1 MLKSIHVC
9 AAHTK
14 ALNQFTFVT
23 NKNRSHGGLHSRTHV
38 TRSKIETEG
47 TY

>member
-9 AAHTK
+9 AA
-14 ALNQFTFVT
+14 LNQFTYVT
-23 NKNRSHGGLHSRTHV
+23 NMNRSHGGLHSRTHV